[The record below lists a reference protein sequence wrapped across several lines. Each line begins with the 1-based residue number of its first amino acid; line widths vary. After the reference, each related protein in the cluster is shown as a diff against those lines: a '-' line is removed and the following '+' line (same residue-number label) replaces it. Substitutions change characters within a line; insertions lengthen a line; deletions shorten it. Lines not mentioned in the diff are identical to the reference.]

1 MIQETLNSI
10 EGIGIYTIIA
20 TFLFLTVF
28 IGVVIWLF
36 RMDKKYVNKMENLPF
51 EK

>member
-1 MIQETLNSI
+1 MEQEALTSI

-20 TFLFLTVF
+20 TIIFVSMF
-28 IGVVIWLF
+28 IGVIIWLF
-36 RMDKKYVNKMENLPF
+36 VMDKKYVNKMENLPF

>member
-1 MIQETLNSI
+1 MIEQTLNST

-20 TFLFLTVF
+20 TFIFISVF
-28 IGVVIWLF
+28 AGVVIRLF
-36 RMDKKYVNKMENLPF
+36 RMDKKFVNKMENLPF

>member
-1 MIQETLNSI
+1 MIEHTINSI

-20 TFLFLTVF
+20 TFLFLAVF
-28 IGVVIWLF
+28 AGVVIWLF
-36 RMDKKYVNKMENLPF
+36 KMDKKYVNKMENLPF